1 MGQLTIIA
9 DDGDWEDRSVVP
21 VYVTSDTTGS
31 SNKLNAAMDNTWD
44 GFYAGQK
51 HKSQY
56 NSMVQ
61 TNLNH
66 TVEYTGTPFGNM
78 RYKLWAKEGAMKVK
92 IPYWNAGSYQIL
104 IDGEVIPANSFE
116 RSTGL

>member
-1 MGQLTIIA
+1 
-9 DDGDWEDRSVVP
+9 
-21 VYVTSDTTGS
+21 
-31 SNKLNAAMDNTWD
+31 MDNTWD